1 MKKLIAII
9 IALCAISGY
18 PMDVVS
24 EVVSIFAE
32 CDATAYEK
40 AVAIEVVTEDLENLY
55 DCLVNDINP
64 YEKYHSCNPSY

>member
-40 AVAIEVVTEDLENLY
+40 VVAIEVVTEDLENLY

-64 YEKYHSCNPSY
+64 YDKYHSCNPSY